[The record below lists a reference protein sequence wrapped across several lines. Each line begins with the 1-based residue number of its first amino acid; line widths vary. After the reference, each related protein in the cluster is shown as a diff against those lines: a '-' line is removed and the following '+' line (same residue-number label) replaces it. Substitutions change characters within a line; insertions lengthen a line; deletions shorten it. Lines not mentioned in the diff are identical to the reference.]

1 MARKAEVAK
10 LDCKRIRDLV
20 PPCHQNVG
28 GFKSLW
34 VKFLPWR
41 YVSAE
46 NACFAIERSKT
57 PFFLSLDVCVQII
70 HREFHKDTNLSVEQG
85 KGVVVLDDMILLKNQ

>member
-46 NACFAIERSKT
+46 NACFAIERI
-57 PFFLSLDVCVQII
+57 PFRVRHLSSLAWMCAYKSFTASSMRIQICPLN
-70 HREFHKDTNLSVEQG
+70 RVKES
-85 KGVVVLDDMILLKNQ
+85 